1 MTIDTS
7 DLLNSI
13 LGSLSR
19 IDYIKPE
26 EVPNI
31 PLYMDQVTTF
41 MDAQLASSKRYPE
54 DKILTK
60 TMINNYAKNDLLPP
74 PLKKKYSKEH
84 LLVLVFIYY
93 FKSILSITDIQVL
106 LKPITDTYFSSS
118 ENLSL
123 EDIYNEVFRLEK
135 SQVDIL
141 KEDIT
146 NRYRLSRETFQDAP
160 EKDQEFLKK
169 LKLVISMDGKKLYSG
184 DLLAVSLN
192 KAVSLGIF
200 QPGKSGEM
208 EFQITVPSELNNDF
222 ALRNGDVKWIFSVE
236 EDQKEKIQPS
246 QTPAGQSEKE
256 ENSDGYFRKTGASS
270 GKTAPVK
277 TGDDTGI
284 RFFLILEEVALLA
297 GILVL
302 RKGGRKN

>member
-1 MTIDTS
+1 MTIDTN

-93 FKSILSITDIQVL
+93 FKSILSITDIQAL
-106 LKPITDTYFSSS
+106 LKPITDTYFPAS
-118 ENLSL
+118 EDLSL
-123 EDIYNEVFRLEK
+123 ENIYNEVFRLQK
-135 SQVDIL
+135 SQVDVL
-141 KEDIT
+141 KEGYRQPLPVIPRDI
-146 NRYRLSRETFQDAP
+146 
-160 EKDQEFLKK
+160 
-169 LKLVISMDGKKLYSG
+169 SG
-184 DLLAVSLN
+184 C
-192 KAVSLGIF
+192 
-200 QPGKSGEM
+200 SGERSGVFKNIFLYLSS
-208 EFQITVPSELNNDF
+208 EF
-222 ALRNGDVKWIFSVE
+222 
-236 EDQKEKIQPS
+236 
-246 QTPAGQSEKE
+246 
-256 ENSDGYFRKTGASS
+256 
-270 GKTAPVK
+270 
-277 TGDDTGI
+277 
-284 RFFLILEEVALLA
+284 
-297 GILVL
+297 
-302 RKGGRKN
+302 